1 MHTLIVGNSDA
12 PRLAFI
18 DRLLSFLPSDLPVYG
33 YRSVKEAEQE
43 DGRAPI
49 YIYPAK
55 GEWIQT
61 EENLAGWCKA
71 RKSETYPEVFDRYA
85 YRMEEA
91 GTDGLI
97 LLDELGP
104 MESKSPRF
112 CAAALAALDGD
123 VPVLAVVRDKD
134 TEFLKKVRSHEKG
147 KCFYLTTEN
156 SDELF
161 PEVLEFLRQ
170 QLIKSGNI
178 SHPDP
183 SK

>member
-18 DRLLSFLPSDLPVYG
+18 DRLLDSLRPDLPVYG

-49 YIYPAK
+49 YIYPAR
-55 GEWIQT
+55 GQWLRT

-71 RKSETYPEVFDRYA
+71 RKSETYPEVFDRHA
-85 YRMEEA
+85 FRIEEA
-91 GTDGLI
+91 RPDGLL

-112 CAAALAALDGD
+112 CQAALAALEGNI
-123 VPVLAVVRDKD
+123 PVLAVVRDKD
-134 TEFLKKVRSHEKG
+134 TEFLKQVREHRNAR
-147 KCFYLTTEN
+147 CFYLDAEN
-156 SDELF
+156 SEELF
-161 PEVLEFLRQ
+161 PEVLEFLGF
-170 QLIKSGNI
+170 QLAEAGLE
-178 SHPDP
+178 
-183 SK
+183 

>member
-18 DRLLSFLPSDLPVYG
+18 DRLLDSLRPDLPVYG

-49 YIYPAK
+49 YIYPAR
-55 GEWIQT
+55 GAWIRT

-85 YRMEEA
+85 AWIEEA
-91 GTDGLI
+91 GEDGLL

-112 CAAALAALDGD
+112 CQAVLAALEKES
-123 VPVLAVVRDKD
+123 PILAVVRDKD
-134 TEFLKKVRSHEKG
+134 TTFLKQVREHANTKH
-147 KCFYLTTEN
+147 FFLTTGN
-156 SDELF
+156 SEELF
-161 PEVLEFLRQ
+161 PEVLAFLRL
-170 QLIKSGNI
+170 QLQNRGK
-178 SHPDP
+178 
-183 SK
+183 